1 MKKSPKT
8 ESPRFENL
16 RIADRRRGDALR
28 APRFESDN
36 TCRFCGEDCD
46 GLH

>member
-8 ESPRFENL
+8 ESPRFETL

-28 APRFESDN
+28 APRFESDT
-36 TCRFCGEDCD
+36 TCRFCGEDCE